1 MSISPYYYLPALAL
15 FHNEINFQI
24 LTLTEFCS
32 VCVTSILR
40 FTTLNVSTSHK
51 DIMWQS
57 IGSSMW
63 TVIEYNLGITTACL
77 PALRRPLAAVF
88 PALLGRS
95 SRNWDSN
102 PTIQRGNTIN
112 SFSTDDS
119 TRRFYRSSIHAVG
132 YPEDL
137 DDKMTQPSRDER
149 YRSGLRTETYDF
161 TTDGR
166 RSSDRSHEDIL
177 REFPLWENGIM
188 KTTETEVRV
197 EGDSVVGSSDAG
209 QEDEEKKAFPRYV
222 FDPIPWRPL
231 PRKSQNEPDP
241 PKFR

>member
-1 MSISPYYYLPALAL
+1 M
-15 FHNEINFQI
+15 
-24 LTLTEFCS
+24 LTRIHS

-77 PALRRPLAAVF
+77 PALRRPIASIF
-88 PALLGRS
+88 PALLGRG
-95 SRNWDSN
+95 SRNWDSS
-102 PTIQRGNTIN
+102 PTMQRGNTVN
-112 SFSTDDS
+112 SISTEDS
-119 TRRFYRSSIHAVG
+119 TRRIYRSSLHAVG
-132 YPEDL
+132 RPEDL
-137 DDKMTQPSRDER
+137 NEKMTHASRDER

-166 RSSDRSHEDIL
+166 RSSEFQEDIL

-188 KTTETEVRV
+188 KTVETEVRV

-209 QEDEEKKAFPRYV
+209 HGDEEKPAFPRYV
-222 FDPIPWRPL
+222 FDPVSWRPL
-231 PRKSQNEPDP
+231 PRKSHDQPDP
-241 PKFR
+241 PQFAPAS

>member
-1 MSISPYYYLPALAL
+1 
-15 FHNEINFQI
+15 
-24 LTLTEFCS
+24 
-32 VCVTSILR
+32 
-40 FTTLNVSTSHK
+40 
-51 DIMWQS
+51 MWQS

-77 PALRRPLAAVF
+77 PALRRPLATIF
-88 PALLGRS
+88 PTLLGRG

-102 PTIQRGNTIN
+102 PTIQRENMTN

-119 TRRFYRSSIHAVG
+119 TRRFYRSSLHAVG
-132 YPEDL
+132 YPEHL

-188 KTTETEVRV
+188 KTTETEVHV
-197 EGDSVVGSSDAG
+197 EGDSVVGSSDDG
-209 QEDEEKKAFPRYV
+209 QGDEEKTAFPRYV
-222 FDPIPWRPL
+222 FDPVPWRPL
-231 PRKSQNEPDP
+231 PRKSQSQPDP